1 MDDYDRIRAIRRRLT
16 LKDRQQIEAFLVEV
30 EIARNTWE
38 HGKYEARLAR
48 QAELEQ
54 KRLLAEIRTASAAA
68 AKRRAS
74 WVNWIK
80 NISKE
85 IENGK

>member
-1 MDDYDRIRAIRRRLT
+1 VDDYDRIRAIRRRLT

-38 HGKYEARLAR
+38 HSKYEARLAR

-54 KRLLAEIRTASAAA
+54 IRLAEIRAASAAA
-68 AKRRAS
+68 AKRRAG

>member
-16 LKDRQQIEAFLVEV
+16 LKNRQQIEAFLVEA

-38 HGKYEARLAR
+38 RSKYEARLAR
-48 QAELEQ
+48 QAKLEQ
-54 KRLLAEIRTASAAA
+54 KRLAEARAASVVA

>member
-1 MDDYDRIRAIRRRLT
+1 MDDYDKVRAIRRRLT
-16 LKDRQQIEAFLVEV
+16 LKNRQQIEAFLVEA

-38 HGKYEARLAR
+38 RSKYEARLAR
-48 QAELEQ
+48 QAKLEQ
-54 KRLLAEIRTASAAA
+54 KRLAEVRAASVVA

>member
-1 MDDYDRIRAIRRRLT
+1 MDDYDRVRAIRRRLT

-30 EIARNTWE
+30 GIARNTWE
-38 HGKYEARLAR
+38 HSKYEARLAR

-54 KRLLAEIRTASAAA
+54 KRLAEARAANAIA
-68 AKRRAS
+68 AKKRAGWIS
-74 WVNWIK
+74 WIK

>member
-38 HGKYEARLAR
+38 HSKYEARLAR

-54 KRLLAEIRTASAAA
+54 IRLAEIRAASAAA

>member
-1 MDDYDRIRAIRRRLT
+1 VDDYDRIRAIRRRLT

-30 EIARNTWE
+30 EIARNTWV
-38 HGKYEARLAR
+38 HSKYEARLAR

-54 KRLLAEIRTASAAA
+54 IRLAEIRAASAAA
-68 AKRRAS
+68 AKRRAG